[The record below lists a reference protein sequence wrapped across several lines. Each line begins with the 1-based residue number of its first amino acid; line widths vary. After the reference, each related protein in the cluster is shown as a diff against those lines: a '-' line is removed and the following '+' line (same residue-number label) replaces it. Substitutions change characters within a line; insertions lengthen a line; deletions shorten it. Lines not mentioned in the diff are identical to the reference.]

1 MKWGSFKFM
10 ENYYVDSI
18 PSSNMNARKTND
30 NYSTTN
36 FTRNS
41 TLSHKIL
48 VLCSLFLKRT
58 LLLFHLKIEKN
69 VENVQE
75 KCPQTHFCVYI
86 ILESMLRWSKKK
98 ILKLQKINKQT
109 THPSS

>member
-1 MKWGSFKFM
+1 MGFFQIYGKLLRRF
-10 ENYYVDSI
+10 N
-18 PSSNMNARKTND
+18 SNMNARKTND
-30 NYSTTN
+30 NHSTTH

-41 TLSHKIL
+41 TLSHTILYL

-58 LLLFHLKIEKN
+58 LLLLHLKIEKN

-86 ILESMLRWSKKK
+86 ILESMLRWSKKN
-98 ILKLQKINKQT
+98 LKTTKNKQT
-109 THPSS
+109 NNSSIIIIP

>member
-1 MKWGSFKFM
+1 
-10 ENYYVDSI
+10 
-18 PSSNMNARKTND
+18 MNARKTND
-30 NYSTTN
+30 NHSTTN

-58 LLLFHLKIEKN
+58 LLLLHLKIEKN